1 MSDAAANQ
9 SGPQN
14 KAPPLPQLPKLLVG
28 QKALVTGANSG
39 IGKAVALAL
48 AEAGADV
55 GINYV
60 VKPDEAE
67 AVADEARKFGVAA
80 HTYKADVSSEA
91 EVQAMFAGFVA
102 DHGALDILVSNAG
115 LQRDASI
122 AKMTLEEWN
131 KVIGVNL
138 TGEFLCARAAIAQF
152 RAQGDS
158 RNVSRSRGKVIC
170 MSSVHQMI
178 PWAGHVNYAS
188 SKGGIMLMMMS
199 LAQECA
205 PDRIRINSIAPG
217 AIRTPINHDAWA
229 TQAAYDSL
237 MTLIPYGRIGEP
249 EDIGKVAAWLV
260 SDYCD
265 YIIGATIF
273 VDGGMTLFPGF
284 ATNG

>member
-1 MSDAAANQ
+1 MTDPAGSRA
-9 SGPQN
+9 GPESA
-14 KAPPLPQLPKLLVG
+14 APPLPPLPKLLAG

-55 GINYV
+55 GVNYV
-60 VKPDEAE
+60 VKPEEAE
-67 AVADEARKFGVAA
+67 AVAAAARAFGVDARI
-80 HTYKADVSSEA
+80 YQGDVSQEA
-91 EVQAMFAGFVA
+91 EVAAMFANFVA
-102 DHGALDILVSNAG
+102 NSGALDILVANAG

-122 AKMTLEEWN
+122 AEMTLDNWN
-131 KVIGVNL
+131 KVISVNL
-138 TGEFLCARAAIAQF
+138 TGQFLCARAAIAQF
-152 RAQGDS
+152 RKQGDS
-158 RNVSRSRGKVIC
+158 RSVSRARGKIID

-178 PWAGHVNYAS
+178 PWGGHVNYAT
-188 SKGGIMLMMMS
+188 SKGGVMLMMQS

-229 TQAAYDSL
+229 TQEAYDKL
-237 MTLIPYGRIGEP
+237 MALIPYGRIGEP
-249 EDIGKVAAWLV
+249 EDIGKVAAWLA

-265 YIIGATIF
+265 YIVGATLF

>member
-1 MSDAAANQ
+1 MTDPAANKA
-9 SGPQN
+9 GPQN
-14 KAPPLPQLPKLLVG
+14 AAPPLPPLPKLLSG

-39 IGKAVALAL
+39 IGEAVALAL

-60 VKPDEAE
+60 VGPDAAE
-67 AVADEARKFGVAA
+67 DVAKRARGFGVEAR
-80 HTYKADVSSEA
+80 TYKADVSSETD
-91 EVQAMFAGFVA
+91 VQAMFKSFVA
-102 DHGALDILVSNAG
+102 DFGALDILVANAG

-122 AKMTLEEWN
+122 ANMTLEQWN
-131 KVIGVNL
+131 KVISVNL
-138 TGEFLCARAAIAQF
+138 TGQFLCARAAIAQF
-152 RAQGDS
+152 RLQGDT
-158 RNVSRSRGKVIC
+158 RAVSRARGKIVC

-188 SKGGIMLMMMS
+188 SKGGIMLMMQS

-217 AIRTPINHDAWA
+217 AVRTPINHDAWA
-229 TQAAYDSL
+229 TEAAYANL
-237 MTLIPYGRIGEP
+237 MKLVPYGRIGEP
-249 EDIGKVAAWLV
+249 EDIAKVAAWLV

-265 YIIGATIF
+265 YIVGATLF

>member
-1 MSDAAANQ
+1 MTDAAANQ
-9 SGPQN
+9 AGPQSA
-14 KAPPLPQLPKLLVG
+14 APPLPPLPKLLAG

-55 GINYV
+55 GVNYV
-60 VKPDEAE
+60 VNPDEAE
-67 AVADEARKFGVAA
+67 AVAKTARGFGVDARI
-80 HTYKADVSSEA
+80 YQADVSNEA
-91 EVQAMFAGFVA
+91 EVVKMYAAFAGDF
-102 DHGALDILVSNAG
+102 GALDISVSNAG

-122 AKMTLEEWN
+122 ADMTLEQWN
-131 KVIGVNL
+131 KVISVNL
-138 TGEFLCARAAIAQF
+138 TGQFLCARAAIAQF
-152 RAQGDS
+152 RKQGDT
-158 RNVSRSRGKVIC
+158 RHVSRARGKIVC

-178 PWAGHVNYAS
+178 PWGGHVNYAS
-188 SKGGIMLMMMS
+188 SKGGVMLMMQS

-205 PDRIRINSIAPG
+205 PDRIRINSIGPG

-229 TQAAYDSL
+229 TQDAYDKL
-237 MTLIPYGRIGEP
+237 MKLVPYGRIGEP

-265 YIIGATIF
+265 YIVGATLF